1 MRLNS
6 ISCKVCLFSLLLSLQ
21 TDSSGQTASEQVDS
35 ITSALRGRE
44 FEKALQLLQPAIQS
58 SPNSSQLWM
67 LQGLE
72 GAAQIEY
79 EAGNADAIPIL
90 EHVLKIRPNDVT
102 SHAMLAVLAEK
113 NGDCATAVKHFSQ
126 SGPVLDSQPE
136 SLQGYGVCLLKLK
149 QTDEAIRIFRQLLT
163 SRPEDIRCRRA
174 LAAVQLSAAK
184 PEDALATVQPLLDSA
199 PDASTMRLAAAV
211 YEANKDTPNAV
222 KILREAIVRNP
233 LETPLYVD
241 FADIA
246 MNHQSFQTGIEM
258 INAGLKL

>member
-1 MRLNS
+1 M
-6 ISCKVCLFSLLLSLQ
+6 
-21 TDSSGQTASEQVDS
+21 DS

-67 LQGLE
+67 LQGFAFSSKGDSRSALASYRHALKISPDYLPALE

-222 KILREAIVRNP
+222 KILRDALYKLGCRDVR
-233 LETPLYVD
+233 
-241 FADIA
+241 
-246 MNHQSFQTGIEM
+246 SG
-258 INAGLKL
+258 